1 MNVSFSFSVLLV
13 LVSCNSLADNNQ
25 VNPRWVGKEMKTVIT
40 DTIAD
45 SVAYAADDYTRQMQ
59 YLLHNKTDPKW
70 PVPAERP
77 LPGSILPYKRI
88 VAYYGNLYSSR
99 MGILGELP
107 ADEMLKS
114 LDLEVKKWEK
124 ADTLFP
130 VQPAL
135 HYIAVT
141 AQSSPGASRKYRLRM
156 PDTEIEKVLQMAQ
169 RINAIVFLDVQVG
182 LSTLQEEIPMLDKY
196 LRLPYVHLGIDPE
209 YSMKDGKVPCTS
221 IGTFD
226 AADINY
232 AASHLASLVQQYQ
245 LPPKLLVVHR
255 FTQAMVTNYKMIKL
269 RPEVQII
276 MNMDGFGSPA
286 KKIDSYKGWIAGQP
300 VEYTGFKLFYKNDVS
315 TGKHLMEPEE
325 VLKLY
330 PRPVYIQYQ

>member
-1 MNVSFSFSVLLV
+1 MNTSVLYSLLMV
-13 LVSCNSLADNNQ
+13 ITCNSLTDNGQ
-25 VNPRWVGKEMKTVIT
+25 ISPRRIGKERKTVIA
-40 DTIAD
+40 DTLAD
-45 SVAYAADDYTRQMQ
+45 PVPYAADHYKRQIQ
-59 YLLHNKTDPKW
+59 YLVHNNPAGKW
-70 PVPAERP
+70 PVRTGMP
-77 LPGSILPYKRI
+77 LPGSTLPYKRI

-107 ADEMLKS
+107 ANEMLKK
-114 LDLEVKKWEK
+114 LKEEVKKWES

-141 AQSSPGASRKYRLRM
+141 AQSSPGPNRKYRLRM
-156 PDTEIEKVLQMAQ
+156 PDPEIEKILKMAQ
-169 RINAIVFLDVQVG
+169 SINAIVFLDIQVG
-182 LSTLQEEIPMLDKY
+182 LSTLQEEIPVLEKY
-196 LRLPYVHLGIDPE
+196 LSLPYVHLGIDPE
-209 YSMKDGKVPCTS
+209 YSMKNGQVPGTA

-232 AASHLASLVQQYQ
+232 ASAYLTGLVQQHQ

-269 RPEVQII
+269 QPEVQII

-315 TGKHLMEPEE
+315 AGKHLMEPEE
-325 VLKLY
+325 VLQLY
-330 PRPVYIQYQ
+330 PRPIYIQYQ

>member
-1 MNVSFSFSVLLV
+1 MNITVLFSSFLFFT
-13 LVSCNSLADNNQ
+13 SCNSLADNSQ
-25 VNPRWVGKEMKTVIT
+25 VSPNRVGKERKIAIT
-40 DTIAD
+40 DTIKDSIPYGAD
-45 SVAYAADDYTRQMQ
+45 QYKRQIQ
-59 YLLHNKTDPKW
+59 YLVHNNPTQKW
-70 PVPAERP
+70 PVPAGVP
-77 LPGSILPYKRI
+77 LPGAILPYKRI
-88 VAYYGNLYSSR
+88 VAYYGNLYSTR

-107 ADEMLKS
+107 PDEMQKKLEV
-114 LDLEVKKWEK
+114 EVKKWEK

-141 AQSSPGASRKYRLRM
+141 AQRNPGTNRKYRLRM
-156 PDTEIEKVLQMAQ
+156 PDAEIEKVLRMAES
-169 RINAIVFLDVQVG
+169 INAIVFLDIQVG

-209 YSMKDGKVPCTS
+209 YSMKNGQVPCTS

-232 AASHLASLVQQYQ
+232 ASAYLAGLVQQYQ

-269 RPEVQII
+269 QPEVQII

-300 VEYTGFKLFYKNDVS
+300 VEYAGFKLFYKNDVT

-325 VLKLY
+325 ILRLF
-330 PRPVYIQYQ
+330 PRPIYIQYQ

>member
-1 MNVSFSFSVLLV
+1 MNSSLVFLLMF
-13 LVSCNSLADNNQ
+13 VSCNFLAGNNQ
-25 VNPRWVGKEMKTVIT
+25 ISPRQVGKERKVLIT
-40 DTIAD
+40 DTIGYPPSNSAGQ
-45 SVAYAADDYTRQMQ
+45 YKQQIQ
-59 YLLHNKTDPKW
+59 YLVHNKPTEKW
-70 PVPAERP
+70 PVKTGIP

-107 ADEMLKS
+107 PDEMLKK
-114 LDLEVKKWEK
+114 LEGEIKKWEK

-130 VQPAL
+130 VMPAL

-156 PDTEIEKVLQMAQ
+156 PDAEIEKVLQMAQ
-169 RINAIVFLDVQVG
+169 SINAIVFLDIQVG

-196 LRLPYVHLGIDPE
+196 LRLPDVHLGIDPE
-209 YSMKDGKVPCTS
+209 YSMKNGKIPCTS

-232 AASHLASLVQQYQ
+232 AAAYLASLVQQHQ
-245 LPPKLLVVHR
+245 LPPKFLVVHR
-255 FTQAMVTNYKMIKL
+255 FTQAMVTNYKLIKL
-269 RPEVQII
+269 QPEVQII

-300 VEYTGFKLFYKNDVS
+300 VEYAGFKLFYKNDV
-315 TGKHLMEPEE
+315 TAGKHLMEPEE
-325 VLKLY
+325 VLKLF
-330 PRPVYIQYQ
+330 PRPIYIQYQ

>member
-1 MNVSFSFSVLLV
+1 MNITLL
-13 LVSCNSLADNNQ
+13 LSCCLLFISCNALPDNSQ
-25 VNPRWVGKEMKTVIT
+25 ISPRRVGKERKVAIA
-40 DTIAD
+40 DTIAVPVPD
-45 SVAYAADDYTRQMQ
+45 TADQYKRQIQ
-59 YLLHNKTDPKW
+59 YLLHDKPTEKW
-70 PVPAERP
+70 QVPTGRP
-77 LPGSILPYKRI
+77 LPGAILPYKRI

-107 ADEMLKS
+107 PDEMLEK
-114 LDLEVKKWEK
+114 LAGEVNKWEK

-141 AQSSPGASRKYRLRM
+141 AQSSPGASRKYRMRM
-156 PDTEIEKVLQMAQ
+156 PDAEIEKVLQMAQ
-169 RINAIVFLDVQVG
+169 RIKAIVFLDIQVG
-182 LSTLQEEIPMLDKY
+182 LGTLQEEIPALDKY

-209 YSMKDGKVPCTS
+209 YSMKNGKVPSTS
-221 IGTFD
+221 VGTFD

-232 AASHLASLVQQYQ
+232 ASDYLASLVQQYQ
-245 LPPKLLVVHR
+245 LPPKVLVVHR
-255 FTQAMVTNYKMIKL
+255 FTQGMVTNYKTIKIQ
-269 RPEVQII
+269 PEVQII

-315 TGKHLMEPEE
+315 EGKHLMEPEE
-325 VLKLY
+325 VLRLF
-330 PRPVYIQYQ
+330 PRPIYIQYQ